1 MEIVRKNRSNSIDM
15 LNGPM
20 GRKIL
25 FFALPI
31 GLGSMIQQVFNA
43 VDVAVVGQFCT
54 NEALAAVGSNG
65 SVIALILSIFIGI
78 SVGTNVVV
86 ANYIGRGADA
96 RIPAV
101 VHTSMAVALICGFAL
116 LVAGQF
122 IARPILE
129 LMSTPENVIDLSELY
144 LKIYF
149 LGMPFIMLYNF
160 GAAVLR
166 SIGDTKRPLIS
177 IVVAGVINAALN
189 VFFVVCL
196 GMSVDGVATAT
207 VISNVVSGFMVVR
220 WLLKEEEPL
229 TFHPKKLS
237 IDGLELKKLIQIG
250 VPSGLQG
257 AVFSLSNVCIQSGI
271 NLLGSDAVAGS
282 AVALNFEYMT
292 YFALTGFNQ
301 AAMTFISQNY
311 GAGKLDRC
319 NRAFRLSML
328 YGILVCLIL
337 DLTFVLG
344 RYLFVGIFTNDPV
357 AAGYAYQRMI
367 IVLLFQVMVCSY
379 EITGS
384 ALRAFG
390 YSMTPS
396 VLTIIGTCM
405 VRIVW
410 VYTVYP
416 GSGSFALLMAIY
428 PISWIIT
435 GTLVVSAYIIIWK
448 KIRTGRAV
456 SRI

>member
-15 LNGPM
+15 LNGSM
-20 GRKIL
+20 GRKIF

-31 GLGSMIQQVFNA
+31 GIGSMIQQVFNA
-43 VDVAVVGQFCT
+43 VDVAVVGQFCSS
-54 NEALAAVGSNG
+54 EALAAVGSNG
-65 SVIALILSIFIGI
+65 SVIALILSIFIGV

-86 ANYIGRGADA
+86 ANYIGRGNGG
-96 RIPAV
+96 RISDV
-101 VHTSMAVALICGFAL
+101 VHTSIAIALIFGFAL
-116 LVAGQF
+116 LIAGQF
-122 IARPILE
+122 IARPLLE

-149 LGMPFIMLYNF
+149 AGMPFIMLYNF
-160 GAAVLR
+160 GSAVLR

-177 IVVAGVINAALN
+177 IVAGGVINAVLN
-189 VFFVVCL
+189 VVLVVCF
-196 GMSVDGVATAT
+196 GMSVDGVAIAT
-207 VISNVVSGFMVVR
+207 VVSNVVSSFMIMY
-220 WLLKEEEPL
+220 WLMKEEEPL

-237 IDGLELKKLIQIG
+237 INGLELKKLIQIG

-311 GAGKLDRC
+311 GAGKLERC
-319 NRAFRLSML
+319 SGAFKLSML
-328 YGILVCLIL
+328 YGVLACLIL

-344 RYLFVGIFTNDPV
+344 RSFFVGIFTNDPV
-357 AAGYAYQRMI
+357 AAEYAYQRI
-367 IVLLFQVMVCSY
+367 LIVLLFQVMVCSY

-396 VLTIIGTCM
+396 VLTIFGTCV
-405 VRIVW
+405 VRILW
-410 VYTVYP
+410 VYTVYQ
-416 GSGSFALLMAIY
+416 GSGSFVLLMSIY
-428 PISWIIT
+428 PISWVIT
-435 GTLVVSAYIIIWK
+435 GTLVVLSYVIIWK
-448 KIRTGRAV
+448 KIRTGKAA
-456 SRI
+456 SKI